1 MINIEHVI
9 KEKYPS
15 LNAYPQI
22 LVTLLMHGLK
32 KLFKESEINHFLTK
46 NRGADGLDF
55 VDKVLDYFKFGYKA
69 RNHDKKYIPL
79 TGRVLIVANHPIGSL
94 DGLALLRFI
103 SEIRSDVKIVA
114 NDLLGSLEPMR
125 PLLLPVDNL
134 KNNTPVSKIKNLMKA
149 LQQDQA
155 VIVFPAGEVS
165 RLSPIGV
172 RDCAWKDGFIRIADK
187 TQSPIL
193 PVHISSR
200 NSLLFYIAS
209 VCSNRFA
216 SMLLVNEMF
225 NKVANTVEFTVGE
238 ALLPVEPAGQ
248 KNLCA
253 KRIRKKI
260 YQLPKR
266 KATLHS
272 GAELLAMPE
281 NRQAITKELNAAL
294 LLARLRDGKVVYLF
308 DYFENSAVMRE
319 IGRLRELTFRGVGEG
334 VGISRDLDIYDHHY
348 RHIILWDEKDLEI
361 VGAYR
366 IGDCSS
372 IIHQLGICG
381 LYSHSLFDFEQKFLS
396 YAEHAIEL
404 GRSFI
409 QPKYWNTRSLDYLW
423 YGIGAY
429 LKHHPEIKFMFGP
442 VSISNSYPDT
452 AKEHLVA
459 FYRYFFGA
467 RQCLAKAKLPY
478 KIENQN
484 HNKLFESSADYA
496 AAFKNLKA
504 TMKAHGCTVP
514 VLYKQYSELCEPGGV
529 QFLDFSID
537 PEFGNCIDG
546 MILVEVAKI
555 RKSMVVRYINTPD
568 QEDKSVA

>member
-1 MINIEHVI
+1 MINIERVI

-15 LNAYPQI
+15 LTVFPHA
-22 LVTLLMHGLK
+22 LVIFFVYILK
-32 KLFKESEINHFLTK
+32 KLFKESEINLFLTK
-46 NRGADGLDF
+46 NQGSDGFDF
-55 VDKVLDYFKFGYKA
+55 VDRVLEYFQFGYKVS
-69 RNHDKKYIPL
+69 NHDKKHIPL
-79 TGRVLIVANHPIGSL
+79 SGRVLIVANHPIGSL
-94 DGLALLRFI
+94 DGLALLRFV
-103 SEIRSDVKIVA
+103 SEIRPDVKIVA
-114 NDLLGSLEPMR
+114 NDLLSSLEPLK

-134 KNNTPVSKIKNLMKA
+134 KNNTPVSKLKNLIKS
-149 LQQDQA
+149 LHQDQA

-172 RDCAWKDGFIRIADK
+172 RDCTWKDGFIRIADK

-193 PVHISSR
+193 PVHIKSR

-225 NKVANTVEFTVGE
+225 NKVAGTVEFTVGE
-238 ALLPVEPAGQ
+238 ALLPVNSTDQ
-248 KNLCA
+248 KKLCA

-266 KATLHS
+266 KAES
-272 GAELLAMPE
+272 RRIAELLALPE
-281 NRQAITKELNAAL
+281 NRQALTKELNAAF

-308 DYFENSAVMRE
+308 DYCENSAVMRE

-348 RHIILWDEKDLEI
+348 RHIVLWDEKDLEI

-366 IGDCSS
+366 IGDCNS
-372 IIHQLGICG
+372 ILHEQGISG
-381 LYSHSLFDFEQKFLS
+381 LYTHSLFDFEQKFLS
-396 YAEHAIEL
+396 YAEQAIEL

-409 QPKYWNTRSLDYLW
+409 QQKYWNTRSLDYLW

-429 LKHHPEIKFMFGP
+429 LKHHPEIKYMFGP

-467 RQCLAKAKLPY
+467 QQSLANAKHPY
-478 KIENQN
+478 QTERNNQN
-484 HNKLFESSADYA
+484 ELSELSADYA
-496 AAFKNLKA
+496 SAFKNLKA
-504 TMKAHGCTVP
+504 VMKSHGCTVP

-529 QFLDFSID
+529 QVLDFSID

-546 MILVEVAKI
+546 LMLVEVAKI
-555 RKSMVVRYINTPD
+555 RKSMVARYINTPN
-568 QEDKSVA
+568 QENKSVA